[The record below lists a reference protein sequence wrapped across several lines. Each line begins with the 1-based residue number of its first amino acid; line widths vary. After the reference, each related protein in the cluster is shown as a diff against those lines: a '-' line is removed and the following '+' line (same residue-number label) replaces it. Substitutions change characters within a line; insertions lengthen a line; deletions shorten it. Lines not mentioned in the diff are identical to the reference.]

1 MNGSWLKVLDLLG
14 VTLPASLNVRPC
26 QHVEAS
32 LTSSSHS
39 CRSDT
44 CWNWIVQKIKRM
56 CRFHLDLHLSVLPWF
71 PVLETPKKSIAL
83 RMLSYLAA
91 HWLHWLSGKC
101 PLSAAWN
108 SVVQACC
115 STFSFLLRIDFDLLN
130 IIFGSCPSIEHLE
143 IFCFLIKIFLLSP
156 HLVRASCRC
165 TGIFARLLGRLQIA
179 YETHDLWWRH

>member
-1 MNGSWLKVLDLLG
+1 MLWRRDWHMSNIGLSSLIKYQTCFGLLVHPQCYADQALTPSSLHCVFCDVVRSIFDLFIINGSWLKVLDLLG
-14 VTLPASLNVRPC
+14 VTLQASWSIRPC

-32 LTSSSHS
+32 LPSSSHS

-44 CWNWIVQKIKRM
+44 CWNWIVIKIKRM
-56 CRFHLDLHLSVLPWF
+56 CLFHLDLHLSVLPWF

-108 SVVQACC
+108 PVV
-115 STFSFLLRIDFDLLN
+115 
-130 IIFGSCPSIEHLE
+130 
-143 IFCFLIKIFLLSP
+143 
-156 HLVRASCRC
+156 
-165 TGIFARLLGRLQIA
+165 
-179 YETHDLWWRH
+179 